1 MVDDSPSCKTE
12 AKVETIDEGE
22 LELVCEGP
30 PTKKRAPMVVDLTLS
45 SDSEDDSD
53 TLISIKER
61 ERLKRQRSPSCQSSR
76 PSTADS
82 IATSSTGRNIERPN
96 VN

>member
-1 MVDDSPSCKTE
+1 MDVVDDSPSCKIE

-30 PTKKRAPMVVDLTLS
+30 PAKKRAPMVVDLTLS

-61 ERLKRQRSPSCQSSR
+61 ERLKRQRSPSSQSSR

-82 IATSSTGRNIERPN
+82 ITTSSTGRHRDYLY
-96 VN
+96 